1 MGGHLT
7 HFFFCDLLRFE
18 KVRCLTKMSAEL
30 VALVQQIAKE
40 KDLPLEEVLGAM
52 CDGIRHAYEKQFMR
66 EFGRHQKKRSRPRIV
81 AILDLENKVLKLALE
96 KTVVEN
102 PTIPHL
108 EISLEEARKI
118 DPNAQ
123 IGMRVRVDLPLSEFS
138 RSSMQLARQ
147 RMQERIREMEQRR
160 VYELYKDQ
168 VNSIVVGQVARQ
180 DSYGNIYLTLDRAE
194 AMLPRREQ
202 VPTENLQ
209 KGERVRVYIYEIR
222 KPTGSTEPIIFVSRT
237 HKELLRKLLEAEV
250 PEIREGVV
258 EIKSLV
264 RDPGYRSKVA
274 VASKDPSVDPVGACV
289 GQQSKRINNIAQELR
304 GERVDIIAWSPD
316 EAKFVANALSPAKVE
331 MVILNYDERTATV
344 VVSED
349 QLSLAIGRQGR
360 NVSLAARLTGW
371 RIDIRTTDQLGREVP
386 SEEVQTVTSTHE
398 QFATPT
404 QDTQPKTNLLAVTA
418 EEAGGGV
425 SEVGAEEREQ

>member
-1 MGGHLT
+1 
-7 HFFFCDLLRFE
+7 
-18 KVRCLTKMSAEL
+18 MSAEL

-66 EFGRHQKKRSRPRIV
+66 GFGKHQKRKPRPRIV
-81 AILDLENKVLKLALE
+81 AILDLVNKVLKLALE

-108 EISLEEARKI
+108 EISLEEAKQI

-147 RMQERIREMEQRR
+147 RMQERIREIEQRR

-168 VNSIVVGQVARQ
+168 VNSIVVGQVARR
-180 DSYGNIYLTLDRAE
+180 DSYGNIYMTLDRAE

-202 VPTENLQ
+202 VPTENFQ

-264 RDPGYRSKVA
+264 REPGYRSKVA
-274 VASKDPSVDPVGACV
+274 VASNDASVDPVGACV
-289 GQQSKRINNIAQELR
+289 GQQSKRINNITQELR

-344 VVSED
+344 VVNED
-349 QLSLAIGRQGR
+349 QLSLTIGRQGR

-386 SEEVQTVTSTHE
+386 PEEVQMVPNTHE
-398 QFATPT
+398 QFVTST
-404 QDTQPKTNLLAVTA
+404 QDAQPETNLLSVTT
-418 EEAGGGV
+418 EEAVGGV
-425 SEVGAEEREQ
+425 SEVKAAEREQ